1 MQKTL
6 QDVLRQNSRFV
17 VDWSAMAWG
26 RQQLVCQSITGKV
39 KYPNIDA
46 FTTKTRGFFAKIA
59 VDKGFVDFVR
69 DPHNSISPRSNLHN
83 GTNVKILLPLWPAD
97 LDTNM
102 QNMNWF

>member
-1 MQKTL
+1 MQKN

-46 FTTKTRGFFAKIA
+46 FTTKTQGFFAKIA

-83 GTNVKILLPLWPAD
+83 GTNVKILLPLRPAD